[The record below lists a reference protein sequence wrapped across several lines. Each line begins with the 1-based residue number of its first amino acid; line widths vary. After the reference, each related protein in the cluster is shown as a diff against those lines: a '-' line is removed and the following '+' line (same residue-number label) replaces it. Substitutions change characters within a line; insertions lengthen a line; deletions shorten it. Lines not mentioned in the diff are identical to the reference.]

1 MSSVRI
7 KYRKSAVPAKE
18 GNLYYQIIINRTV
31 RQIPTCYKLYA
42 DEWDASVSQ
51 VRCGKRHER
60 SIMLK
65 SIESSMRFDIE
76 RLHRIISDF
85 AVKGVVLAAELV
97 IDEYNRLSIQGD
109 MFSFMGNIIARLKNI
124 HKIRTAETYDSA
136 LRSFRAFRMD
146 VPIHV
151 DALTTELIE
160 DYQAWLLARNIS
172 FNTVSFYMRI
182 LRAVYNRAAEAGLT
196 PDRRPFRRVYTGVA
210 KTIKRAI
217 SFSEIKKISTLD
229 LSSEPL
235 LCQARDVFMFLFI
248 TRGMSMI
255 DAAFLKKSDLS
266 SGFLSYRRHKT
277 NQLLT
282 IRWEKPMQDIVDRN
296 SDPSSPYLLN
306 IIDHSKCNER
316 HNYLYVI
323 GRINHKLKII
333 ARRIGLNVPLTTYV
347 ARHTW
352 ASVAHV
358 RNVPLSVISEG
369 MGHDSETTTR
379 IYLASLDTSSIDRAN
394 AKILKDLTSF

>member
-7 KYRKSAVPAKE
+7 KYRKSAVSGKA
-18 GNLYYQIIINRTV
+18 GNIYYQIIINRTV
-31 RQIPTCYKLYA
+31 RQVPTRYKLYD

-51 VRCGKRHER
+51 VRCGRCPER
-60 SIMLK
+60 SGLLK
-65 SIESSMRFDIE
+65 LIESSMRFDIE
-76 RLHRIISDF
+76 RLHRIISNF
-85 AVKGVVLAAELV
+85 AVSGPALAVELV
-97 IDEYNRLSIQGD
+97 VDEYNRLSLGGD
-109 MFSFMGNIIARLKNI
+109 MYSFMENIITRLKNI
-124 HKIRTAETYDSA
+124 RKCRTAETYYSA
-136 LRSFRAFRMD
+136 LCSFRTFRMNE
-146 VPIHV
+146 PIHV
-151 DALTTELIE
+151 DALTPELVE
-160 DYQAWLLARNIS
+160 DYQGWLLNRNIS
-172 FNTVSFYMRI
+172 LNTVSFYMRI
-182 LRAVYNRAAEAGLT
+182 LRAVYNRASDAGLT

-217 SFSEIKKISTLD
+217 SFSEIKKISSLD

-255 DAAFLKKSDLS
+255 DAAFLKKSDLN

-277 NQLLT
+277 SQLLT

-306 IIDHSKCNER
+306 LLDHSKHNER

-323 GRINHKLKII
+323 SRINNRLKTI

-352 ASVAHV
+352 ASVAYV

-394 AKILKDLTSF
+394 AQILRDLSPF